1 MYSWLLLQKIS
12 LFVID
17 VIVSSGCYIARLEC
31 DLHVC
36 SSNQGEWL
44 AEVNCSDLKNKR
56 RGLWASIATS
66 AVWSY
71 KISIDSNVIAFLFN
85 VIFFQ
90 HIWHF

>member
-1 MYSWLLLQKIS
+1 MYSWLLLQKFS

-56 RGLWASIATS
+56 KGTVGKYCYICSLVLQNQYR
-66 AVWSY
+66 
-71 KISIDSNVIAFLFN
+71 
-85 VIFFQ
+85 Q
-90 HIWHF
+90 